1 MHFIHHLEGQRQMT
15 IELGGNIRLSGF
27 KDIDGGTMIILKKI
41 IGNYVRR
48 MSESSKEVEDVDI
61 ILKRVHLN
69 RKFEVHAK
77 VVSGGR
83 VINSAVTEH
92 NIFFSVDKA
101 LSSVMVQ
108 MEKP

>member
-1 MHFIHHLEGQRQMT
+1 MT

-41 IGNYVRR
+41 IGNYVRK
-48 MSESSKEVEDVDI
+48 MSESSKDIENVDI
-61 ILKRVHLN
+61 ILKKIHLN
-69 RKFEVHAK
+69 KKFEVHAK
-77 VVSGGR
+77 VVNKGK

-101 LSSVMVQ
+101 LSSVISQ
-108 MEKP
+108 MEKL